1 MKKILIIATILTANI
16 FAFDSV
22 TYFGGV
28 NAEGEL
34 TIKSPTSKDKQ
45 SQEYKLVAGM
55 ELNKELKAHKNIE
68 LGLGIRYEE
77 DFEARS
83 INYDDHFAATIPVYA
98 MGKYKFNLDRNSN
111 VYIKGTLGYNFVIE
125 GDYIEDVKNAYPNA
139 QGIKTEGGIYTGLGF
154 GVEVNNFVGELN
166 YNISRVG
173 YTNQNNVKYDYENAK
188 VSATIGYKLDM

>member
-1 MKKILIIATILTANI
+1 MKKILIIATIIAANT

-45 SQEYKLVAGM
+45 SQDYKLVAGM
-55 ELNKELKAHKNIE
+55 ELNNELRNHKNIE
-68 LGLGIRYEE
+68 LGLGIKYEE

-83 INYDDHFAATIPVYA
+83 TNYDDHFAATVPVYA

-166 YNISRVG
+166 YNVSRIG

-188 VSATIGYKLDM
+188 ISATIGYKLDM

>member
-1 MKKILIIATILTANI
+1 MKKLLIIATIFAANI

-34 TIKSPTSKDKQ
+34 TIKSTTNKEKQ
-45 SQEYKLVAGM
+45 SQDYKLVAGM
-55 ELNKELKAHKNIE
+55 ELNNELKNHKNIE
-68 LGLGIRYEE
+68 LGLGIKYED

-83 INYDDHFAATIPVYA
+83 INYDDNFAATVPVYA
-98 MGKYKFNLDRNSN
+98 MAKYKFVLDRTSN
-111 VYIKGTLGYNFVIE
+111 VYLKGTLGYNFVID
-125 GDYIEDVKNAYPNA
+125 GDYIDDIKNAYPNA
-139 QGIKTEGGIYTGLGF
+139 YGIKTEGGIYSGIGF

-166 YNISRVG
+166 YNVTRIG